1 MHKSKMNFFLG
12 MITGGG
18 LLGAGLLLGGM
29 NQPGGGDA
37 SFNKITAQ
45 EISIADYRGR
55 QEYMNFKSTP
65 TGGLITIFDRDGKQ
79 VLAMGVTRLAPPTGN
94 TQDQPPEEHSFTG
107 IIDIQSSEGAVLV
120 RNAGN
125 TYGGVVQVNNV
136 QGRNTSTMGVRDTG
150 DGIIAAADRGGKPVA
165 LIFGT
170 PQGGLF
176 QSQDRRDN
184 VLGRIP

>member
-29 NQPGGGDA
+29 NQPEGGDA

-55 QEYMNFKSTP
+55 QEYMNFRSTP
-65 TGGLITIFDRDGKQ
+65 TGGLITVFDRDGKQ
-79 VLAMGVTRLAPPTGN
+79 VMALGVSRLVPPTGN
-94 TQDQPPEEHSFTG
+94 TQDEPTEELAFTG
-107 IIDIQSSEGAVLV
+107 VIDIQSSDGVVLV
-120 RNAGN
+120 RNAAN
-125 TYGGVVQVNNV
+125 AYGGMVQVNNV
-136 QGRNTSTMGVRDTG
+136 QGRNTSAMAVRDTG